1 MEAVSAVDMVTVALK
16 GMSESSMIADVV
28 GW

>member
-1 MEAVSAVDMVTVALK
+1 MEAVSAVDMVTVVLE
-16 GMSESSMIADVV
+16 GMSNSGMTADVV

>member
-1 MEAVSAVDMVTVALK
+1 MEAVSAVDMVTVVLEGMLK
-16 GMSESSMIADVV
+16 SDMIADVV